1 MNYKE
6 SEQSKKLMQL
16 NAFYID
22 NYVSKP
28 QTIKSLFKE
37 KLFNFKT
44 YLKNLIKVNKNGI
57 RKTFIKLVSRINPKL
72 YIDHFSVIKPDSS
85 TEIEYISNNTAK
97 TGKVAVY
104 TSVFGN
110 YDSIREPMYQSDK
123 CDYFAITDQEIP
135 TNSIWKKL
143 DCSHIPGFNS
153 LDNYHKSKY
162 CKLFPHVLFQNYD
175 YSIWVDGNVQIVA
188 DLYPL
193 IDKLDDNH
201 VMGTFENPLHDCIY
215 TEKNYLI
222 FIDAAQTKDI
232 EYQIN
237 EYKKSGFPA
246 KFGMREF
253 SIIMRK
259 HSDNNLQ
266 NLMLQWWE
274 HCNKYTMRDQISF
287 PYILWENGLTIDYIQ
302 KYPGNWRM
310 NPRFIFSPHNWRHK
324 F

>member
-1 MNYKE
+1 MKYQE
-6 SEQSKKLMQL
+6 SEQSKKLMEL
-16 NAFYID
+16 NAYYI
-22 NYVSKP
+22 NNNASALP
-28 QTIKSLFKE
+28 IKDLIRIKLNNAFKY
-37 KLFNFKT
+37 F
-44 YLKNLIKVNKNGI
+44 KNLICLKKNGLK
-57 RKTFIKLVSRINPKL
+57 KTYIKLVSKLNPNI
-72 YIDHFSVIKPDSS
+72 YIDHFGVPQPSS
-85 TEIEYISNNTAK
+85 DIEINFVCKNEEIS
-97 TGKVAVY
+97 GKVAVY

-110 YDSIREPMYQSDK
+110 YDAIKEPLFRGNK
-123 CDYFAITDQEIP
+123 CDYFAITDQDIP
-135 TNSIWKKL
+135 ANSIWKKL
-143 DCSHIPGFNS
+143 DCSNLPGFND

-162 CKLFPHVLFQNYD
+162 CKLFPHKLFPNYD

-193 IDKLDDNH
+193 IDKLANNH

-222 FIDAAQTKDI
+222 FIDAAKTEDI

-259 HSDNNLQ
+259 HSDNILQ
-266 NLMLQWWE
+266 NLMQQWWE
-274 HCNKYTMRDQISF
+274 HCNKYTMRDQISL

-310 NPRFIFSPHNWRHK
+310 NPRFIFSPHNWRYK